1 MSRVRLILTVGALI
15 GALLIGVVVGVFV
28 TRFVAIGISKPPVPT
43 VAVVKEIQTLAQ
55 LVTVQYVIQKV
66 VVEQDVKWFG
76 ENRVLLVAHG
86 VVKAGVDLQR
96 LQLEDVEVSGAKVRI
111 QLPPPQIIDGYL
123 DETKTQ
129 IIERSTGLLRTFD
142 KDLETVARQHA
153 VMDIRRAAR
162 EEGIL
167 KEADE
172 RARSQLIALLLRL
185 GFEQVEIEDP

>member
-1 MSRVRLILTVGALI
+1 MSKVRLALIVGALMV
-15 GALLIGVVVGVFV
+15 ALVIGVLAGVFV
-28 TRFVAIGISKPPVPT
+28 TRLVGGNVSNGPVPT
-43 VAVVKEIQTLAQ
+43 VAVVQEIQTLSQ

-66 VVEQDVKWFG
+66 VVEEDVKWFG

-96 LQLEDVEVSGAKVRI
+96 VRPESLQVSGKAVRLA
-111 QLPPPQIIDGYL
+111 LPPAQILDSYL

-129 IIERSTGLLRTFD
+129 TIERSTGLLRTFD

-167 KEADE
+167 READE
-172 RARSQLIALLLRL
+172 RARGQLSALLHRL
-185 GFEQVEIEDP
+185 GFEEVEIVSP

>member
-1 MSRVRLILTVGALI
+1 
-15 GALLIGVVVGVFV
+15 
-28 TRFVAIGISKPPVPT
+28 
-43 VAVVKEIQTLAQ
+43 VVKEIQTLAQ

>member
-1 MSRVRLILTVGALI
+1 MSKVRLALIVGALMI
-15 GALLIGVVVGVFV
+15 ALMIGVLAGVFV
-28 TRFVAIGISKPPVPT
+28 TRLVGGNVSNGPVPT
-43 VAVVKEIQTLAQ
+43 VAVVQEIQTLSQ

-66 VVEQDVKWFG
+66 VVEEDVKWFG

-96 LQLEDVEVSGAKVRI
+96 VGPESLQVSGKAVRLA
-111 QLPPPQIIDGYL
+111 LPPAQILDSYL

-129 IIERSTGLLRTFD
+129 TIERSTGLLRTFD

-167 KEADE
+167 READE
-172 RARSQLIALLLRL
+172 RARSQLSALLHRL
-185 GFEQVEIEDP
+185 GFEEVEIVSP

>member
-1 MSRVRLILTVGALI
+1 MVALV
-15 GALLIGVVVGVFV
+15 IGVLAGVFV
-28 TRFVAIGISKPPVPT
+28 TRLVGGNVSNGPVPT
-43 VAVVKEIQTLAQ
+43 VAVVQEIQTLSQ

-66 VVEQDVKWFG
+66 VVEEDVKWFG

-96 LQLEDVEVSGAKVRI
+96 VRPESLQVSGKAVRLA
-111 QLPPPQIIDGYL
+111 LPPAQILDSYL

-129 IIERSTGLLRTFD
+129 TIERSTGLLRTFD

-167 KEADE
+167 READE
-172 RARSQLIALLLRL
+172 RARGQLSALLHRL
-185 GFEQVEIEDP
+185 GFEEVEIVSP